1 MSLFLCTIRF
11 RPYVD
16 RRWSALG
23 SKDMTGNPIQNTF
36 LFLLECFFFRLTNTR
51 TNTYLTVRMP
61 SPLRQVACEC
71 GDCATTNRG
80 REQLPCS
87 YCRAENPR
95 RYEILAG
102 SAPAATARTT
112 YVMRPEQHD
121 IVRVLSEPRV
131 VFVPRPVMD
140 RALLAER
147 LKETMIDIV
156 GMETA
161 ENGRSCHA
169 HEVCGAQL
177 DPGSKVRIRKETY
190 ISPTTRDEEDCLV
203 AYVVGNGVM
212 TCKVG
217 YLPRHLSIRRAD
229 DYDGMYAHV
238 VEVYSARSVNITK
251 LQKRHRNL
259 GCCVAT
265 ILGNAPVR
273 SL

>member
-1 MSLFLCTIRF
+1 MWIVVGAPWVQKISPATR
-11 RPYVD
+11 YH
-16 RRWSALG
+16 
-23 SKDMTGNPIQNTF
+23 NTF
-36 LFLLECFFFRLTNTR
+36 VFLLVFFFFPPNKHTHKHLPDTIK
-51 TNTYLTVRMP
+51 MP
-61 SPLRQVACEC
+61 SPLRQVAWEC

-121 IVRVLSEPRV
+121 IVRALSEARV
-131 VFVPRPVMD
+131 AVVPRPVVD

-147 LKETMIDIV
+147 LKGTMIDIV
-156 GMETA
+156 GTETD

-177 DPGSKVRIRKETY
+177 VPGSKVRIRRETY
-190 ISPTTRDEEDCLV
+190 ISPTTGNEEDCLV

-217 YLPRHLSIRRAD
+217 FLPRHLSIRRAD
-229 DYDGMYAHV
+229 DYDGMYARV
-238 VEVYSARSVNITK
+238 VEVYSPRSLNIMK
-251 LQKRHRNL
+251 RQKRHRNL
-259 GCCVAT
+259 GCCVAK